1 MPRQKN
7 DLNEMQAYA
16 EKMDSQQ
23 AQTVSA
29 RPIPGVEPLPQQG
42 TTMTSDDAESLIAK
56 MRENMPK
63 QSVGNA
69 IDPQQSSTKRSYGA
83 ELEDAQEARR
93 TQIKEELYQ
102 NGLGYLQLNVQ
113 DLPTKGIFYPAGTK
127 LFIRAATG
135 GEIRHW
141 SQTNETELTDIDD
154 SLNYILERCLS
165 VRFPDSVGQL
175 ADYKDLKEIDRFYVI
190 LAIRDFTF
198 PDGNNELMIKIT
210 EKEQIPLKKDNIDF
224 IKFENK
230 IMKFYDSENKCF
242 TVQNFMS
249 KQGKQINLKKPLH
262 IYMPSVGV
270 DKWLKSYLQRKTQL
284 QEMIDQDF
292 LKMAPLLI
300 RDHRG
305 LNDDT
310 YRDIIESCDHF
321 GIAEY
326 SIIEQFRRVLTS
338 ASSPKFIYR
347 DKEGVEQ
354 TAPLNFQGGIK
365 SLFLYSVD
373 ELI

>member
-1 MPRQKN
+1 MPRTRN
-7 DLNEMQAYA
+7 EADLQRYA
-16 EKMDSQQ
+16 EQMDKKNT
-23 AQTVSA
+23 ATTTA
-29 RPIPGVEPLPQQG
+29 TPIPGIEPLHQNNESTG
-42 TTMTSDDAESLIAK
+42 TTMTS
-56 MRENMPK
+56 
-63 QSVGNA
+63 
-69 IDPQQSSTKRSYGA
+69 
-83 ELEDAQEARR
+83 EDAASIIDRANSNIGNQRDINPQPSNTRRNYGEALAEAQEERR
-93 TQIKEELYQ
+93 NQIKEEIYQ
-102 NGLGYLQLNVQ
+102 NGLGYLQIDTQ
-113 DLPTKGIFYPAGTK
+113 TLPTKGIFYPAGTK

-141 SQTNETELTDIDD
+141 SQTNESELSDIDD

-165 VRFPDSVGQL
+165 VRFPDSVGMI

-210 EKEQIPLKKDNIDF
+210 EKDQIPLKKDNIDF

-230 IMKFYDSENKCF
+230 IMKFYDQENKCF
-242 TVQNFMS
+242 TVQDFTS
-249 KQGKQINLKKPLH
+249 KQGKKIHLQKPLH

-270 DKWLKSYLQRKTQL
+270 DKWLKTYLQRKTQM

-300 RDHRG
+300 RDYRG
-305 LNDDT
+305 LNDDR
-310 YRDIIESCDHF
+310 YREIIESCDHF

-326 SIIEQFRRVLTS
+326 SIIEQFRRVLTA
-338 ASSPKFIYR
+338 ASNPKFIYR
-347 DKEGVEQ
+347 DKEGMEQ

>member
-1 MPRQKN
+1 MPRTKN
-7 DLNEMQAYA
+7 NDADLQRYA
-16 EKMDSQQ
+16 DQMDQRNV
-23 AQTVSA
+23 ATASA
-29 RPIPGVEPLPQQG
+29 RPIPGIEPIAPQGG
-42 TTMTSDDAESLIAK
+42 TTMTSEDAASLIDRA
-56 MRENMPK
+56 EA
-63 QSVGNA
+63 NA
-69 IDPQQSSTKRSYGA
+69 GAINNRPPVTPSAPTRNYGD
-83 ELEDAQEARR
+83 ELEAAQEERKK
-93 TQIKEELYQ
+93 QINEEIHA
-102 NGLGYLQLNVQ
+102 NGLGYLPIDVQ
-113 DLPTKGIFYPAGTK
+113 TLPTKGIFYPTGTK

-141 SQTNETELTDIDD
+141 SQTNETELSDIDD

-165 VRFPDSVGQL
+165 VKFPDSTGL
-175 ADYKDLKEIDRFYVI
+175 IADYKDLKEIDRFYVI

-230 IMKFYDSENKCF
+230 IMKFYDAENKCF
-242 TVQNFMS
+242 TIQNFTS
-249 KQGKQINLKKPLH
+249 KQGRVINLKKPLH

-270 DKWLKSYLQRKTQL
+270 DKWLKSYLQKKTQM

-305 LNDDT
+305 LNDET
-310 YRDIIESCDHF
+310 YRDIISSCDHF

-326 SIIEQFRRVLTS
+326 SIIEQFRRVLTA
-338 ASSPKFIYR
+338 ASNPKFIYR
-347 DKEGVEQ
+347 DKEGMEQ

-365 SLFLYSVD
+365 SLFLYSMD

>member
-1 MPRQKN
+1 MPRTKN
-7 DLNEMQAYA
+7 DIDMQKYA
-16 EKMDSQQ
+16 EQMDQQ
-23 AQTVSA
+23 ASTVSA
-29 RPIPGVEPLPQQG
+29 RPIPGIEPIQNQSG
-42 TTMTSDDAESLIAK
+42 TTLTGEDAESLISK
-56 MRENMPK
+56 MQENMPK
-63 QSVGNA
+63 TSRNRA
-69 IDPQQSSTKRSYGA
+69 PIDPQPVNTKRSYGE
-83 ELEDAQEARR
+83 ELEEAQEERR
-93 TQIKEELYQ
+93 QQIQAEIHQ
-102 NGLGYLQLNVQ
+102 NGLGYLQLNIQ
-113 DLPTKGIFYPAGTK
+113 DLPTKGIFYPTGTK

-141 SQTNETELTDIDD
+141 SQTNESELSDIDD

-165 VRFPDSVGQL
+165 VRFPDSVGLL

-210 EKEQIPLKKDNIDF
+210 EKDQIPLKKDNIDF

-230 IMKFYDSENKCF
+230 IMKFYDETNKCF
-242 TVQNFMS
+242 TIQNFTS
-249 KQGKQINLKKPLH
+249 KQGKQIHLQKPLH

-270 DKWLKSYLQRKTQL
+270 DKWLKAYLQRKSQM

-305 LNDDT
+305 LNDES
-310 YRDIIESCDHF
+310 YRGIIESCDHF

-326 SIIEQFRRVLTS
+326 SIIEQFRRVLS
-338 ASSPKFIYR
+338 AAANPRFIYH
-347 DKEGVEQ
+347 DKEGMEQ
-354 TAPLNFQGGIK
+354 SAPLNFQGGIK
-365 SLFLYSVD
+365 SLFLYSMD